1 MYILTVSG
9 KEENGAYAVENED
22 GEKTLFMFEEQ
33 DDAERYA
40 MMLSMADEDYPVL
53 DVVEVEEEV
62 AIKACEMY
70 DYCLLYTS
78 PSPRDGL
85 LSRMPSS
92 A

>member
-40 MMLSMADEDYPVL
+40 MMLSLADEDYPVME
-53 DVVEVEEEV
+53 VVEVEEEV

-70 DYCLLYTS
+70 DYPYVVI
-78 PSPRDGL
+78 
-85 LSRMPSS
+85 SS
-92 A
+92 TDLVIPKDYDKI

>member
-40 MMLSMADEDYPVL
+40 MMLSMADDEYPVL
-53 DVVEVEEEV
+53 EVVEVEEEV

-70 DYCLLYTS
+70 DYPYVVI
-78 PSPRDGL
+78 
-85 LSRMPSS
+85 SS
-92 A
+92 TDLVIPKDYDKI

>member
-9 KEENGAYAVENED
+9 KEESGAYAVENED

-40 MMLSMADEDYPVL
+40 MMLSMADDEYPVL
-53 DVVEVEEEV
+53 EVVEVEEEV

-70 DYCLLYTS
+70 DYPYVVI
-78 PSPRDGL
+78 
-85 LSRMPSS
+85 SS
-92 A
+92 TDLVIPKDYDKI

>member
-9 KEENGAYAVENED
+9 KENEGAYAVENED

-53 DVVEVEEEV
+53 EVVEVEEEV
-62 AIKACEMY
+62 AIRACEMY
-70 DYCLLYTS
+70 DYPYVVI
-78 PSPRDGL
+78 
-85 LSRMPSS
+85 SS
-92 A
+92 TDLVIPKDYDKI

>member
-9 KEENGAYAVENED
+9 KEESGAYAVENED

-53 DVVEVEEEV
+53 EVVEVEEEV
-62 AIKACEMY
+62 AIRACEMY
-70 DYCLLYTS
+70 DYPYVVI
-78 PSPRDGL
+78 
-85 LSRMPSS
+85 SS
-92 A
+92 TDLVIPKDYDKI

>member
-70 DYCLLYTS
+70 DYPYVVI
-78 PSPRDGL
+78 
-85 LSRMPSS
+85 SS
-92 A
+92 TDLVIPKDYDKI

>member
-9 KEENGAYAVENED
+9 KEESGAYAVENED

-70 DYCLLYTS
+70 DYPYVVI
-78 PSPRDGL
+78 
-85 LSRMPSS
+85 SS
-92 A
+92 TDLVIPKDYDKI

>member
-9 KEENGAYAVENED
+9 KDQEGAYAVENED

-53 DVVEVEEEV
+53 EVVEVEEEV
-62 AIKACEMY
+62 AIRVCEMY
-70 DYCLLYTS
+70 DYPYVVI
-78 PSPRDGL
+78 
-85 LSRMPSS
+85 SS
-92 A
+92 TDLVIPKDYDKI

>member
-9 KEENGAYAVENED
+9 KEQEGAYAVENED

-40 MMLSMADEDYPVL
+40 MMLSLADEDYPVME
-53 DVVEVEEEV
+53 VVEVEEEV

-70 DYCLLYTS
+70 DYPYVVI
-78 PSPRDGL
+78 
-85 LSRMPSS
+85 SS
-92 A
+92 TDLVIPKDYDKI

>member
-9 KEENGAYAVENED
+9 KETEGAYAVENED

-40 MMLSMADEDYPVL
+40 MMLSMADKDYPVL
-53 DVVEVEEEV
+53 EVHEVEEEV

-70 DYCLLYTS
+70 DYPYVVI
-78 PSPRDGL
+78 
-85 LSRMPSS
+85 SS
-92 A
+92 TDLVIPKDYDKI